1 MVGKHELP
9 HLLVGDLFA
18 FFVFLVEHTGTHIES
33 GGGGGGANVL
43 EDGLIAVQRATRP
56 IVADLGKQ
64 AMFDGIPFR
73 APRRIVTD
81 RDLQAVG
88 VHQSLL

>member
-9 HLLVGDLFA
+9 HLLIGDLFA
-18 FFVFLVEHTGTHIES
+18 FFVFLGQHTGTQHKS
-33 GGGGGGANVL
+33 GRSGGGANVL
-43 EDGLIAVQRATRP
+43 EDGLIALQRATRP
-56 IVADLGKQ
+56 IVADLGKE
-64 AMFDGIPFR
+64 AMFDGIPYR
-73 APRRIVTD
+73 GPRRIVTD